1 MGFHTIDSVDVNC
14 EVTQRLGPMV
24 PKDLREL
31 TMQAFH
37 GVGHPAAERD
47 HKKNKQIQRLRPLV
61 RPVVTHSF
69 MDWYPGM
76 AS

>member
-1 MGFHTIDSVDVNC
+1 MGFLTIDGVNVKS
-14 EVTQRLGPMV
+14 EVTQKLGPMV
-24 PKDLREL
+24 PMDLREL

-47 HKKNKQIQRLRPLV
+47 HKKSKQIQRLRPLV